1 MANIVT
7 ITNNYDNGVCDG
19 FRIYTGTT
27 FNGDPY
33 VIPNTATL
41 ISPNLISP
49 PYDLNVGNYE
59 GPLYVF
65 LEHCDFPYVTPP
77 PQSNPKKQGGFQVMY
92 IFIECPCPVID
103 TDCRIS
109 VSFTE
114 FFDTDCRISVSFTE
128 FIGPTPTPAPT
139 ATPQPT
145 STPQPTPTTDCDIDV
160 SFSEFFESTPTPLPT
175 STPQPTPVPTSSPT
189 PLPTATPTP
198 TVDCTF
204 DATFVEEINPP
215 V

>member
-7 ITNNYDNGVCDG
+7 ITNNYDNGVCGG

-41 ISPNLISP
+41 ISPNLISL

-114 FFDTDCRISVSFTE
+114 F
-128 FIGPTPTPAPT
+128 IGPTPTPL
-139 ATPQPT
+139 PT
-145 STPQPTPTTDCDIDV
+145 STPTTDCDIDV

-175 STPQPTPVPTSSPT
+175 STPEPTPVP
-189 PLPTATPTP
+189 TPTP